1 MQFYFDE
8 IYVLASKFQVSF
20 EHVSRSAN
28 GMADFLAKQ
37 GFNHSCNLSASVE

>member
-8 IYVLASKFQVSF
+8 LYVPASKFQVSF
-20 EHVSRSAN
+20 ERASRSAN

-37 GFNHSCNLSASVE
+37 GFNHSCNLIASVE